1 MLNRCAAT
9 CCAQEVEKN
18 ENCTENFGG
27 LLVVAFIAVLAAV
40 YFLGPSYGG
49 ALLGKPYILFNTSE
63 KRINTAMVDTAAY
76 TGIYGE
82 SEEFQRA
89 REAFKEDPT
98 NAELLVAAIDAAGGK
113 HSKVFNTEKEKAIDN
128 AEPSVS
134 FEDGILRATVPS
146 IGRHDDG
153 QAYADTLAQGLT
165 AHPEACAAV
174 VDLRGNDGGDMG
186 PMYAGL
192 SPLLPD
198 GTALSFVSRMGTSD
212 VVIDGNSVTGGG
224 TPTTTSGGKLEV
236 PVAVITDDETASSA
250 EAALLAFRGL
260 DNVRTFGEPTAGYA
274 SANVVLDYPDGR
286 SLMLTTAKDKA
297 RTGEEFAEDPIAPD
311 APESE
316 LDSWLA
322 SRCGS

>member
-1 MLNRCAAT
+1 MKTVL
-9 CCAQEVEKN
+9 KI
-18 ENCTENFGG
+18 FGG
-27 LLVVAFIAVLAAV
+27 LFLVALIAVAAAV
-40 YFLGPSYGG
+40 YFFGPSYGG
-49 ALLGKPYILFNTSE
+49 AFFGKPVFLFNASE
-63 KRINTAMVDTAAY
+63 KRINTAMVDTAALS
-76 TGIYGE
+76 GIYGE

-98 NAELLVAAIDAAGGK
+98 NTELLDAAINAAGGK
-113 HSKVFNTEKEKAIDN
+113 HSKVFSTEKEKA
-128 AEPSVS
+128 AESTEPSVD
-134 FEDGILRATVPS
+134 FEDGVLRATVPS

-153 QAYADTLAQGLT
+153 QAYADTLAQGLA

-198 GTALSFVSRMGTSD
+198 GTALSFVSRMGTTD

-224 TPTTTSGGKLEV
+224 TATTTAGGKLDV
-236 PVAVITDDETASSA
+236 PVAVLTDGETASSA
-250 EAALLAFRGL
+250 EATLLAFRGL

-316 LDSWLA
+316 LDGWLA
-322 SRCGS
+322 SHCS